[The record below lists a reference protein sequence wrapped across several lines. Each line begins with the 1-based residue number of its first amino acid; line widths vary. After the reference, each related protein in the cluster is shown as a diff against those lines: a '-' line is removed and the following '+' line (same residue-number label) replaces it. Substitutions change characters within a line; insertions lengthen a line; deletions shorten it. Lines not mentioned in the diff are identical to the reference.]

1 MLKGFGGLDVDHGC
15 GRVEERGERKAC
27 LTLDLLSS
35 VRIIATGCSQHV
47 PTVGVCALT
56 VCCRHG
62 SEADVVKG
70 RLAAECA
77 LLLVVCHAVHVAQ
90 FDAQV
95 NISVQLLLLLLVL
108 LLIVV
113 NLFRWM
119 QTIHG

>member
-35 VRIIATGCSQHV
+35 VRIIATGCSQHL

-70 RLAAECA
+70 RLAAECPIVA
-77 LLLVVCHAVHVAQ
+77 AAAGLVADNCELVRMDAVHTRVE
-90 FDAQV
+90 
-95 NISVQLLLLLLVL
+95 
-108 LLIVV
+108 
-113 NLFRWM
+113 
-119 QTIHG
+119 